1 MLRST
6 PAGLLVAFYNGQR
19 SPFQPF
25 SAPHPRAVSPMLV
38 GAHEAR
44 AFPLPPLMWQPVVV

>member
-6 PAGLLVAFYNGQR
+6 PAGLLVACYNGQR
-19 SPFQPF
+19 SALQPF
-25 SAPHPRAVSPMLV
+25 SAPHPGAVSPVLV

-44 AFPLPPLMWQPVVV
+44 ALPLPPLMWQPVVV